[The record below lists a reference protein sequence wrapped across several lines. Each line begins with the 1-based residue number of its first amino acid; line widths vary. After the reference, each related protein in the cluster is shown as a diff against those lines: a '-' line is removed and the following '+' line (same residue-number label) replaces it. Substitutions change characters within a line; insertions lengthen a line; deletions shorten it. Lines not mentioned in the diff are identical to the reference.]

1 MKFAYSWLGDFV
13 ETRESVQTLAHRLTM
28 AGIEVEQLTTGAPF
42 QGVVAARVLS
52 VASHPKADRLQI
64 CQVDV
69 GADGPY
75 QIVCGAPDVVMG
87 MLTACALPGAV
98 LPEKNI
104 FEAQVRG
111 VASNG
116 MLCSA
121 QDLGLAGDSEGLL
134 HLPEH
139 TIPGS
144 DLEKLLGLDEA
155 ILTLKLTPNRSDC
168 LSVFGIAREV
178 AAITGS
184 QLNRPGFETAPLQS
198 GALRQVRLE
207 AADCARYCARVIEG
221 LDPSAATPRYLAQ
234 RLASAGIRAH
244 SAIVDITNYVM
255 LELGQPMHAFDSDHV
270 HGGISVRAA
279 RVGEQLA
286 LLNQTT
292 VELRTGELVVC
303 DEDGPIALAGVMGG
317 AASAVDSGTRNVFLE
332 SAFFAPA
339 AIAGIARRFNLASD
353 SAYRFERG
361 VDFAATRQ
369 ALERATSLILE
380 ICGGQAGAVSEVVQT
395 LPERPPILLRTS
407 AVERLLGVGL
417 TQQQTAS
424 LLQRLGITVEM
435 AEAGLR
441 VTAPSF
447 RFDLAI
453 EADLV
458 EEVARLHGYDNIE
471 PKKPL
476 AELQMLPQ
484 PEARRKPGAIA
495 DRLCAR
501 DYQEIVSYSFVD
513 EQVHLD
519 VTGHAGIRLRNPIA
533 IQMSVMRSSLLPGL
547 MQAAR
552 FNLDRQQERVRLFEI
567 GRCFDPDHHEQQPWR
582 VGGLCMGTA
591 APEQWSN
598 LKRAVDFYDV
608 KADIEA
614 LFESPLQFEV
624 GAHPATHP
632 GQSARILC
640 AGEAC
645 GWLGILHPKWQ
656 QKYELRGAVI
666 FEVERDAVL
675 VQRVAVYQEM
685 SKFPAVMRDI
695 ACIVEDRHT
704 AQAIIDALKPD
715 LPAFVKD
722 LRLFDM
728 YRGKGIDLGKKSLAF
743 RLFMQD
749 TQKTLD
755 EDEIERVM
763 AQFAH
768 ALKMRF
774 GGTLRGEEH
783 E

>member
-13 ETRESVQTLAHRLTM
+13 ETRDSVQTLAHQLTM

-42 QGVVAARVLS
+42 EGVVAARVLS
-52 VASHPKADRLQI
+52 VAPHPTADRLKI

-69 GADGPY
+69 GADEPR
-75 QIVCGAPDVVMG
+75 QIVCGAPDVVAG
-87 MLTACALPGAV
+87 MMAACALPGAV
-98 LPEKNI
+98 LPGRDI
-104 FEAQVRG
+104 VAAQVRG
-111 VASNG
+111 VISEG

-121 QDLGLAGDSEGLL
+121 QELGLAGDSDGLL
-134 HLPEH
+134 RLPEH
-139 TIPGS
+139 TVPGN
-144 DLEKLLGLDEA
+144 DLEKVLALDET

-184 QLNRPGFETAPLQS
+184 KLNAPHFETAPIGSSAQRDVQL
-198 GALRQVRLE
+198 
-207 AADCARYCARVIEG
+207 AATECARYCGRVIEG
-221 LDPSAATPRYLAQ
+221 LDPTAPTPRYMAQ
-234 RLASAGIRAH
+234 RLTGAGIRAH
-244 SAIVDITNYVM
+244 SAIVNITNYVM
-255 LELGQPMHAFDSDHV
+255 LELGQPLHAFDSDRL
-270 HGGISVRAA
+270 HGDISVRAA

-292 VELRTGELVVC
+292 VELRSEELVIC
-303 DEDGPIALAGVMGG
+303 DEGGPVALAGVMGG
-317 AASAVDSGTRNVFLE
+317 AASAVDAGTKNVFLE
-332 SAFFAPA
+332 SAFFAPS
-339 AIAGIARRFNLASD
+339 AIAGVARRFNLASD

-369 ALERATSLILE
+369 ALEYATVLIME
-380 ICGGQAGAVSEVVQT
+380 TCGGQAGAVSEIIQT
-395 LPERPPILLRTS
+395 LPPRPPILLRTL
-407 AVERLLGVGL
+407 AVEHLLGMSL
-417 TQQQTAS
+417 TQQQIST
-424 LLQRLGITVEM
+424 LLQNLGITVQ
-435 AEAGLR
+435 ATEAGLLA
-441 VTAPSF
+441 TPPSY

-476 AELQMLPQ
+476 AELAMLPQ
-484 PEARRKPGAIA
+484 LEARRKPEAIA

-501 DYQEIVSYSFVD
+501 DYHEIISYSFID

-519 VTGHAGIRLRNPIA
+519 VTGHAGIPLRNPIA
-533 IQMSVMRSSLLPGL
+533 AQMSVMRSSLIPGL

-567 GRCFDPDHHEQQPWR
+567 GRCFDSNQSEQQRWH
-582 VGGLCMGTA
+582 VGGLCIGTA
-591 APEQWSN
+591 APEQWGSP
-598 LKRAVDFYDV
+598 KRAVDFYDV

-614 LFESPLQFEV
+614 LFEAPLQFEV
-624 GAHPATHP
+624 IQHPATHP
-632 GQSARILC
+632 GQTVRVSC
-640 AGEAC
+640 AGKSC

-656 QKYELRGAVI
+656 QKYGLKGAVI
-666 FEVERDAVL
+666 FELEREALL
-675 VQRVAVYQEM
+675 VQPVPAYQEL

-695 ACIVEDRHT
+695 ACVVEDRYH
-704 AQAIIDALKPD
+704 AQAIIDALKPA
-715 LPAFVKD
+715 LPTFVKD

-743 RLFMQD
+743 RLLMQD

-755 EDEIERVM
+755 EEEIEGVM